1 MLGDVLLV
9 PQNDAARM
17 LGITVREV
25 YELRRSRQLVARKHG
40 RKVLI
45 PVTELRR
52 YADSL
57 PVEVV

>member
-1 MLGDVLLV
+1 MTMDGLLV
-9 PQNDAARM
+9 PQDKAAEW

-25 YELRRSRQLVARKHG
+25 YELRRSRQLVARKYG

-45 PVTELRR
+45 PVAELQRF
-52 YADSL
+52 AASL

>member
-1 MLGDVLLV
+1 MSEERLFV
-9 PQNDAARM
+9 PQDEAARM

-25 YELRRSRQLVARKHG
+25 YELRRSRQLVARKYG

-45 PVTELRR
+45 PVAELRR